1 MRGNSAGALR
11 YLATVRSLLYDR
23 GGGPLTDA
31 ALNSTKALL
40 RLAEL
45 EVLAGAVGSARRQR

>member
-1 MRGNSAGALR
+1 M
-11 YLATVRSLLYDR
+11 LYDR
-23 GGGPLTDA
+23 SGGPLTDA

-45 EVLAGAVGSARRQR
+45 ELVGGSPLNFAWLAPKRSWRSAEIARA